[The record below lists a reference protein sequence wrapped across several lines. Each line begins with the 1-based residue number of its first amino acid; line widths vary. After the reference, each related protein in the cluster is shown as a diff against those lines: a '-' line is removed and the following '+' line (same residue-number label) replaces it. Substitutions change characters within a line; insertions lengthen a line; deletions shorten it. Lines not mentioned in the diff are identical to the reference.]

1 MNKFKKVLSLSVLSM
16 AALSMATGACFLI
29 QPTSIS
35 KSNADVVEETIA
47 NVIPPYINKGAMTQ
61 NNTYFSK
68 ELPLS
73 FNTESTNGR
82 GSVTTSSDA
91 ASTSTSKQVYAYFPN
106 KTEDPN
112 HYYLF
117 NDIQISVYINGEQIP
132 VDSSNYILT
141 SNDYIRNGDAE
152 VYPQTLQ
159 MKIKRNI
166 AYGETK
172 AKPAKDATEDTEG
185 VPIKPGVLSINKSG
199 LLEVNISYGLYDT
212 TFVPGKNYNPEDIN
226 NSSDFTETTTYT
238 NQTFSFTAFLFNN
251 DDYFEPSCQDAPKI
265 TYSSLARN
273 ASLSSSTHKWEYFYN
288 YETQDLPSITY
299 DANHF
304 RLTLTKNFNNNT
316 QSATLT
322 FNPETNEI
330 VKPDFVQDVVV
341 AENGNK
347 TTVYFNDV
355 GVYNMH
361 YDMIY
366 NYSTTAGEI
375 VTYHTYE
382 INQPLNLDFNDQGDI
397 VKVLDQKV
405 HVVGSQASYTDYTD
419 NEFKEFKKI
428 VKNEDG
434 KYTVEKGADVSY
446 LSTNES
452 TTADDIANY
461 LLDNN
466 IAPVSTNQTPIKFTN
481 NFSPTSP
488 KIESRKLANDEK
500 SWEAPKDFSITS
512 NLSEPGTYLISLT
525 NISYASHPDSGKTFR
540 QFFYFK
546 IDKTTPSVNITAGD
560 KELFSR
566 EYTNA
571 AEVKISYSSAQ
582 SDFDA
587 PVKFELIRKDFTTGT
602 THPAVSILTDS
613 TEETITE
620 EGTYTLNI
628 YYGKQSLA
636 LTPITR
642 TFTIDRQAISALTP
656 YAVETSGIN
665 ADYRTTSAFANATNQ
680 PFVFTWDNVKKS
692 GARTYGYYKYFPLTY
707 TNYYNTSDINSL
719 IGNLLRNEMLAADR
733 ELTISAGN
741 SWINYA
747 NAQHLTLNNSSI
759 PSNYVKES
767 AGLYMFEIFDDAGN
781 SAVYLVF
788 LDDSK
793 PYFVLYTQSEGYQLI
808 TSNYTLTTDATVI
821 WSKNKAIKTN
831 YNESNLAQICTN
843 RNGKEDTSLQDALNA
858 FINENIKYYDIG
870 SVKKGLYYLSP
881 IDAEMAY
888 KDKSSEKYTLETM
901 SQKDIQFSYTIHYT
915 INAGQAKYYLSTSN
929 ASQYLTMVAG
939 ESGERELVD
948 ATQSSGVT
956 YIDGNIL
963 YSADV
968 YMLATETGYKYYYGQ
983 SGSLSLTS
991 LEGESVTATITNG
1004 VCYINGKAASKMP
1017 FVDMEGTYVF
1027 LIRDASNTKGANLSQ
1042 DQKFLRYAS
1051 SFQYIKVTSDSSQMQ
1066 VYYKEDSNLQT
1077 TLTDASFARID
1088 EILEDGNSTGYNKKS
1103 SYFNPT
1109 SVNKVLYVSFQP
1121 TIGNAGSS
1129 TITQVD
1135 KVTLSFY
1142 PYETKVVT
1150 KLDANKTPYFAFYK
1164 TLATNPLFENVIYDL
1179 SIDGANESV
1188 VEKEIN
1194 IDKEI
1199 TVAGKYV
1206 LTRTYKTGEG
1216 YTIDIF
1222 DYFERKLTAIVDRY
1236 GVITAPETISAESFI
1251 KQYTIGAETN
1261 DAFFTAQTYGN
1272 IVIVTPINGSDGD
1285 INDANCEVYD
1295 GEENQIVEIFGVGDQ
1310 VYVIF
1315 ENNVSKDF
1323 ELRISSA
1330 TVGEN
1335 LTPKP
1340 FDDGT
1345 KVKTV
1350 TIGPSL
1356 ESIVGG
1362 DILINMYDDK
1372 NLPEGVIAVSFPYYN
1387 NGINSGDSLYTANNN
1402 NWSDNDTSV
1411 TTSLKTNKLPVKLYI
1426 PEVKYTISN
1435 EDDIDE
1441 DEQVFIKNVLNGDL
1455 TYFDNDENFRQTS
1468 IITPYQIVASIEFLA
1483 TGASE
1488 TEVYTSTAGENG
1500 FLAFT
1505 DSNGAVV
1512 KNFSKAGSY
1521 IVTITQGYYSD
1532 SNSTNNFRKN
1542 YKFAFTIESSTPEFN
1557 ISASGKELNTL
1568 DQASYYTNEKSATI
1582 SWEEDTDDRYIAKID
1597 KTKIEVTITKSQNQ
1611 FFDNISISPL
1621 EDGSYE
1627 ITTQDTL
1634 LKNAIEFSKS
1644 GKMNYLSINFDKLGL
1659 YNNDDKLSITMQFE
1673 GHNDAYY
1680 QKTTKTIVIDK
1691 KASYETVGSLIGKL
1705 SAFTNDAIPLD
1716 ESNLRNYYN
1725 IEGKSVETPDEAAYN
1740 ISKNVGYLKYY
1751 AYQVS
1756 DDFFTALKTMVE
1768 TNNTLGANYRGD
1780 TIAAYYRLLTEDPYS
1795 GTFTE
1800 TSYDNFAASNYSE
1813 IVNGTPTEYGYFE
1826 IVEQDLAGNL
1836 TIYLVHKYTT
1846 ASDMTDIID
1855 DQGNETQE
1863 FSQGLHYTDGRTD
1876 KYAFDKQILTNL
1888 LNIYSSTSFSVE
1900 KLNFMGDRWLE
1911 LNINGSLYMLN
1922 PWLENGQAYRLA
1934 GQNAEIVSLNAIF
1947 ASFSSSTTPINIA
1960 ISNGADGSFANI
1972 KLTLLDGASLNTYLS
1987 DSTAQEYI
1995 SIGYSNSV
2003 YPVKVT
2009 VYNGNQVYSA
2019 QNDPNTLENLNS
2031 SYAYLADWSK
2041 YDNSTIAA
2049 TADQTLSRLNFTF
2062 VTLPNPNS
2070 KIKYEI
2076 VDNFG
2081 NTTKIVHVYGQNLY
2095 NEIESSGNM
2104 YTALINDATTD
2115 HEAQTYY
2122 ISPVDLR
2129 FSYNDTVH
2137 ALKVFKWDGNVWA
2150 PTTEYG
2156 YSRVNLTTMTFSNTS
2171 GGLVNNKYKIDVYEY
2186 DEDSPTNVDDSKY
2199 VKTVYF
2205 HIYNMLPQTDETL
2218 ESYFKLSDNYGE
2230 NITDTTLTD
2239 TTVQRITINNRV
2251 YTISRSGSTFASSV
2265 TFTYSNSESFD
2276 YPFTAYY
2283 YKEGGESSG
2292 WTVVKSGTSFTES
2305 GVYYFLISYD
2315 SVLTNEYS
2323 LYKLEILDSA
2333 TEFYRVTNNGKQV
2346 EKAGSYYYYRG
2357 TEYSEYYIVNVNYN
2371 TSASLVQIVPNN
2383 YQNVKVQPTSIKE
2396 AEGEGVFT
2404 IGYRVYNYSESEAA
2418 KPGTSP
2424 FDRTVF
2430 ITFIPPTSQ
2439 PVSEAYFTFNSAD
2452 QIDMLT
2458 SSSITAAADKNDSA
2472 LSSVK
2477 LIFSNSYG
2485 IANNLIRISILK
2497 DGVAYP
2503 IETKTEEIV
2512 SSESG
2517 KANKTYRYVELTT
2530 SGTYTISLSDI
2541 AGNKQVFAAG
2551 TSQASGTLKLIF
2563 LKDVAFTM
2571 TYTDTD
2577 GVTHTTDPI
2586 QKGVFNRKVELT
2598 LLKTEEYYTAQSVG
2612 SGQSMITA
2620 TRNGIEYTDF
2630 GFDATTKTFTFEKP
2644 GYYSVYF
2651 SATSTTG
2658 VPIREEVYNFTI
2670 VNPEESRYSFEYA
2683 PFDGYYIKSIVKD
2696 NLGDI
2701 TRDENGQL
2709 KQSFKDVYQTVI
2721 INNKEYLK
2729 HFTTSFLDSLTGV
2742 GRYTVTICTTKALNR
2757 TDYTDTTDFSFSYW
2771 VNTSTVPISVSVTE
2785 GEATSKNI
2793 DVSFNAERVFEA
2805 VGECVITIGSQQFEI
2820 NADTIAT
2827 LGTVT
2832 QPITT
2837 TGTYFITV
2845 KSTSGNLLYSYK
2857 VIKNEPLNA
2866 WAIAAICIGAVGA
2879 IIVVVVIIKLRK
2891 KIKVK

>member
-35 KSNADVVEETIA
+35 KSSADVVEETIA

-73 FNTESTNGR
+73 FTTEKKFGR
-82 GSVTTSSDA
+82 GTISSTD
-91 ASTSTSKQVYAYFPN
+91 SSKTIIKKQVYAYFPN

-132 VDSSNYILT
+132 VNSSNYILT

-159 MKIKRNI
+159 MKIKRDT
-166 AYGETK
+166 AYGEQ
-172 AKPAKDATEDTEG
+172 AATETDA
-185 VPIKPGVLSINKSG
+185 GVLSINKSG

-212 TFVPGKNYNPEDIN
+212 TFVPGKNYDENDVNP
-226 NSSDFTETTTYT
+226 DFTETTTYT
-238 NQTFSFTAFLFNN
+238 NQTFSYTAFLFNN

-288 YETQDLPSITY
+288 YEKQDLPSITY

-316 QSATLT
+316 ESATLT

-366 NYSTTAGEI
+366 NYSTTAGE
-375 VTYHTYE
+375 TTTFHTYE
-382 INQPLNLDFNDQGDI
+382 INQPLNLDFNNQGDI

-405 HVVGSQASYTDYTD
+405 HVVGSQASYTDYTN

-446 LSTNES
+446 LIDDYDSWEGTTGTTNATGTTDTTD
-452 TTADDIANY
+452 TTAKTFADY
-461 LLDNN
+461 LTAKKEE
-466 IAPVSTNQTPIKFTN
+466 ITPVSTNQTPIKFTN
-481 NFSPTSP
+481 NFDAKNATI
-488 KIESRKLANDEK
+488 KIQKLANDEK
-500 SWEAPKDFSITS
+500 SWETASYFAITS
-512 NLSEPGTYLISLT
+512 NLSTPGTYLVSLT
-525 NISYASHPDSGKTFR
+525 NFSYASHPDSNQKFN

-546 IDKTTPSVNITAGD
+546 IEKTTPSVNIKANE
-560 KELFSR
+560 KELYSR

-571 AEVKISYSSAQ
+571 EKVLIKYKSNQ

-587 PVKFELIRKDFTTGT
+587 PVKFELIRKDFITGVEQ
-602 THPAVSILTDS
+602 PAISILTGS
-613 TEETITE
+613 KTEEIIE
-620 EGTYTLNI
+620 DEGTYTLKV

-642 TFTIDRQAISALTP
+642 TFTIDRQDISALTP

-665 ADYRTTSAFANATNQ
+665 ADYRTTSTFANATNQ

-707 TNYYNTSDINSL
+707 LNYYNTSDINSL

-733 ELTISAGN
+733 ELTISKDS

-759 PSNYVKES
+759 PSSYVKES

-831 YNESNLAQICTN
+831 YDATNLTTICKN
-843 RNGKEDTSLQDALNA
+843 RNGKEDTKLQDALNA
-858 FINENIKYYDIG
+858 FIDKNIKNYDLG
-870 SVKKGLYYLSP
+870 SAKKGLYYLSP

-888 KDKSSEKYTLETM
+888 KDKSTERPSLETM

-915 INAGQAKYYLSTSN
+915 LNAGQVKYYLSTSN

-948 ATQSSGVT
+948 ATQSGGIT

-963 YSADV
+963 YSADI
-968 YMLATETGYKYYYGQ
+968 YMLATETGYQYYYGQ

-991 LEGESVTATITNG
+991 LKGESVTATITNG
-1004 VCYINGKAASKMP
+1004 VCYINGKAASKMS

-1027 LIRDASNTKGANLSQ
+1027 YIRDASNTKGAHLSQ

-1109 SVNKVLYVSFQP
+1109 SVDKKLYVSFQP

-1164 TLATNPLFENVIYDL
+1164 TLSTNPLFENVIYDL

-1199 TVAGKYV
+1199 TVAGKYI

-1236 GVITAPETISAESFI
+1236 GVITAPETISAESI
-1251 KQYTIGAETN
+1251 KKEYTIKGKTTTAY
-1261 DAFFTAQTYGN
+1261 TAQAYNN
-1272 IVIVTPINGSDGD
+1272 IVIVTPNGDVPAIFDS
-1285 INDANCEVYD
+1285 NCEITD
-1295 GEENQIVEIFGVGDQ
+1295 GEIRPIEMFGFGNQ
-1310 VYVIF
+1310 VYAIF
-1315 ENNVSKDF
+1315 ENNVSKNF
-1323 ELRISSA
+1323 NFNLLISDVTLSESVTTT
-1330 TVGEN
+1330 TVS
-1335 LTPKP
+1335 
-1340 FDDGT
+1340 
-1345 KVKTV
+1345 V
-1350 TIGPSL
+1350 GPSL
-1356 ESIVGG
+1356 ESIIGG

-1372 NLPEGVIAVSFPYYN
+1372 NLPEGVISVSFPYYN

-1426 PEVKYTISN
+1426 PEVKYTITN
-1435 EDDIDE
+1435 EDDIDA
-1441 DEQVFIKNVLNGDL
+1441 DEQVFIKNILNNDL

-1500 FLAFT
+1500 FLAFV

-1512 KNFSKAGSY
+1512 KNFSKPGSY

-1568 DQASYYTNEKSATI
+1568 DQANYYTNEKSATI
-1582 SWEEDTDDRYIAKID
+1582 SWKEDTDDRYIAKID

-1611 FFDNISISPL
+1611 FTDTISITAAAN
-1621 EDGSYE
+1621 GGYE
-1627 ITTQDTL
+1627 ITT
-1634 LKNAIEFSKS
+1634 KNSNATFVSALEFTRS
-1644 GKMNYLSINFDKLGL
+1644 GKMNYLSINFDKLEL

-1725 IEGKSVETPDEAAYN
+1725 IEGKSVKTADEAAYN

-1800 TSYDNFAASNYSE
+1800 TSYDNFAASYYSE
-1813 IVNGTPTEYGYFE
+1813 IVNGTPTQESGYFE

-1846 ASDMTDIID
+1846 AEGMTDAID

-1863 FSQGLHYTDGRTD
+1863 FSQGLHYTDGKTD

-1947 ASFSSSTTPINIA
+1947 ASFNSSTTPINIA

-1972 KLTLLDGASLNTYLS
+1972 KLTLLDGASLNTYLA

-2019 QNDPNTLENLNS
+2019 ENDPNTLANLNS
-2031 SYAYLADWSK
+2031 SYAYLANWSK
-2041 YDNSTIAA
+2041 YDNDTIVA

-2062 VTLPNPNS
+2062 ITLPNPNS

-2104 YTALINDATTD
+2104 YTALINDATTG

-2137 ALKVFKWDGNVWA
+2137 TLKVFKWDGNVWA

-2156 YSRVNLTTMTFSNTS
+2156 YSRVNLTTMTFSNPS
-2171 GGLVNNKYKIDVYEY
+2171 GGLINNKYKIDVYEY
-2186 DEDSPTNVDDSKY
+2186 DEDSPNNVDDSKY

-2230 NITDTTLTD
+2230 NITDATLTD

-2315 SVLTNEYS
+2315 SVLTNEYN

-2404 IGYRVYNYSESEAA
+2404 IGYRVYNYSETETV

-2485 IANNLIRISILK
+2485 IANNLIKISILK

-2541 AGNKQVFAAG
+2541 AGNRQVFAAG

-2620 TRNGIEYTDF
+2620 TRNGQEFTGF
-2630 GFDATTKTFTFEKP
+2630 KFDATTKTFTFEKP

-2658 VPIREEVYNFTI
+2658 VPIREEIYNFTI

-2721 INNKEYLK
+2721 IDNKEYLK

-2757 TDYTDTTDFSFSYW
+2757 TDYTATTDFSFSYW

-2785 GEATSKNI
+2785 GEATTKNI

-2845 KSTSGNLLYSYK
+2845 SSTSGNLLYSYK

>member
-35 KSNADVVEETIA
+35 KSSADVVEETIA

-73 FNTESTNGR
+73 FNTIKNTEDTKRKDGN
-82 GSVTTSSDA
+82 
-91 ASTSTSKQVYAYFPN
+91 VYAYYPN
-106 KTEDPN
+106 ITEDPY

-132 VDSSNYILT
+132 VNSSNYILT
-141 SNDYIRNGDAE
+141 SSDYIRNGDAE

-159 MKIKRNI
+159 MKIKRGT
-166 AYGETK
+166 AYGEQ
-172 AKPAKDATEDTEG
+172 AATETDA
-185 VPIKPGVLSINKSG
+185 GVLSINKSG

-212 TFVPGKNYNPEDIN
+212 TFVPGKNYDPEDVNKI
-226 NSSDFTETTTYT
+226 SDFTETTTYT
-238 NQTFSFTAFLFNN
+238 NQTFSYTAFLFNN

-265 TYSSLARN
+265 ETSSLFRN

-288 YETQDLPSITY
+288 YGTQDLPSITY

-316 QSATLT
+316 ESATLT

-366 NYSTTAGEI
+366 NYSTTAGETT
-375 VTYHTYE
+375 TYHTYE

-405 HVVGSQASYTDYTD
+405 HVVGSQASYTDYTN

-434 KYTVEKGADVSY
+434 KYTAQKGADVSY
-446 LSTNES
+446 LLANGS
-452 TTADDIANY
+452 TTAEGIANY
-461 LLDNN
+461 LLNPENN
-466 IAPVSTNQTPIKFTN
+466 IDPVSTNQTPIKFTN
-481 NFSPTSP
+481 NFAAKNTSI
-488 KIESRKLANDEK
+488 KIQKLADDGK
-500 SWEAPKDFSITS
+500 SWGKASDFAITS
-512 NLSEPGTYLISLT
+512 NLSTPGTYLVSLT
-525 NISYASHPDSGKTFR
+525 NISYASHPGSTQPFN

-546 IDKTTPSVNITAGD
+546 IEKTTPSVSITANEKG
-560 KELFSR
+560 LYSR

-571 AEVKISYSSAQ
+571 EKVLIKYESNQ

-613 TEETITE
+613 KTKETITE

-665 ADYRTTSAFANATNQ
+665 ADYRTTSTFANATNQ

-707 TNYYNTSDINSL
+707 SNYYNTSDINSL

-733 ELTISAGN
+733 ELTISKDS

-759 PSNYVKES
+759 PSSYVKES

-831 YNESNLAQICTN
+831 YDATNLTVICTN
-843 RNGKEDTSLQDALNA
+843 RNGNVDTKLQDALNA
-858 FINENIKYYDIG
+858 FIDKNINNYDLG
-870 SVKKGLYYLSP
+870 SAKKGLYYLSP

-888 KDKSSEKYTLETM
+888 KDKSTERPSLETM

-915 INAGQAKYYLSTSN
+915 LNAEQVKYYLSTSN

-948 ATQSSGVT
+948 ATQSGGIT

-963 YSADV
+963 YSADI

-1027 LIRDASNTKGANLSQ
+1027 YIRDASNTKGAHLSQ

-1109 SVNKVLYVSFQP
+1109 SVDKKLYVSFQP

-1164 TLATNPLFENVIYDL
+1164 TLSTNPLFENVIYDL
-1179 SIDGANESV
+1179 SVDGANESV

-1199 TVAGKYV
+1199 TVAGKYI

-1236 GVITAPETISAESFI
+1236 GVITAPETISAESI
-1251 KQYTIGAETN
+1251 KKEYTIKGKTTTAY
-1261 DAFFTAQTYGN
+1261 TAQAYNN
-1272 IVIVTPINGSDGD
+1272 IVIVTPNGDVPAIFDS
-1285 INDANCEVYD
+1285 NCEITD
-1295 GEENQIVEIFGVGDQ
+1295 GEIRPIEMFGFGNQ
-1310 VYVIF
+1310 VYAIF
-1315 ENNVSKDF
+1315 ENNVSKNF
-1323 ELRISSA
+1323 NFNLLISDVTLSESVTTT
-1330 TVGEN
+1330 TVS
-1335 LTPKP
+1335 
-1340 FDDGT
+1340 
-1345 KVKTV
+1345 V
-1350 TIGPSL
+1350 GPSL
-1356 ESIVGG
+1356 ESIIGG

-1372 NLPEGVIAVSFPYYN
+1372 NLPEGVISVSFPYYN

-1426 PEVKYTISN
+1426 PEVKYTITN
-1435 EDDIDE
+1435 EDDIDA
-1441 DEQVFIKNVLNGDL
+1441 DEQVFIKNILNSDL

-1500 FLAFT
+1500 FLAFV

-1512 KNFSKAGSY
+1512 KNFSKPGSY

-1568 DQASYYTNEKSATI
+1568 DQANYYTNEKSATI
-1582 SWEEDTDDRYIAKID
+1582 SWKEDTDDRYIAKID

-1611 FFDNISISPL
+1611 FTDTISITAAAN
-1621 EDGSYE
+1621 GGYE
-1627 ITTQDTL
+1627 ITT
-1634 LKNAIEFSKS
+1634 KNSNATFVSALEFTRS
-1644 GKMNYLSINFDKLGL
+1644 GKMNYLSINFDKLEL

-1725 IEGKSVETPDEAAYN
+1725 IEGKSVKTADEAAYN

-1756 DDFFTALKTMVE
+1756 DDFFTALKAMVE

-1800 TSYDNFAASNYSE
+1800 TSYDNFAASYYSE
-1813 IVNGTPTEYGYFE
+1813 IVNGTPTQESGYFE

-1846 ASDMTDIID
+1846 AEGMTDATD
-1855 DQGNETQE
+1855 DQGNEIQE
-1863 FSQGLHYTDGRTD
+1863 FSQGLHYTDGKTD

-1947 ASFSSSTTPINIA
+1947 ASFNSSTTPINIA

-1972 KLTLLDGASLNTYLS
+1972 KLTLLDGASLNTYLA

-2019 QNDPNTLENLNS
+2019 ENDPNTLANLNS
-2031 SYAYLADWSK
+2031 SYAYLANWSK
-2041 YDNSTIAA
+2041 YDNDTIVA

-2104 YTALINDATTD
+2104 YTALINDATTN

-2137 ALKVFKWDGNVWA
+2137 SLKVFKWDGNVWA

-2156 YSRVNLTTMTFSNTS
+2156 YSRVNLTTMTFSNPD

-2292 WTVVKSGTSFTES
+2292 WAVVKSGTSFTES

-2315 SVLTNEYS
+2315 SVLTNEYN

-2404 IGYRVYNYSESEAA
+2404 IGYRVYNYSETETV

-2485 IANNLIRISILK
+2485 IANNLIKISILK

-2517 KANKTYRYVELTT
+2517 KANKTYRYVELTK

-2541 AGNKQVFAAG
+2541 AGNRQVFAAG

-2620 TRNGIEYTDF
+2620 TRNGQEFTGF
-2630 GFDATTKTFTFEKP
+2630 KFDATTKTFTFEKP

-2658 VPIREEVYNFTI
+2658 VPIREEIYNFTI

-2721 INNKEYLK
+2721 IDNKEYLK

-2757 TDYTDTTDFSFSYW
+2757 TDYTATTDFSFSYW

-2785 GEATSKNI
+2785 GEATTKNI

-2845 KSTSGNLLYSYK
+2845 SSTSGNLLYSYK

>member
-35 KSNADVVEETIA
+35 KSSADVVEETIA

-68 ELPLS
+68 DLPLS
-73 FNTESTNGR
+73 FDTITNTEDTKRKDGN
-82 GSVTTSSDA
+82 
-91 ASTSTSKQVYAYFPN
+91 VYAYYPN
-106 KTEDPN
+106 KTEDPY

-132 VDSSNYILT
+132 VNSSNYILT
-141 SNDYIRNGDAE
+141 SSDYIRNGDAE

-159 MKIKRNI
+159 MKIKRGT
-166 AYGETK
+166 AYGEQ
-172 AKPAKDATEDTEG
+172 AATETDA
-185 VPIKPGVLSINKSG
+185 GVLSINKSG

-212 TFVPGKNYNPEDIN
+212 TFVPGKNYSTDN
-226 NSSDFTETTTYT
+226 NDFTETTTYT
-238 NQTFSFTAFLFNN
+238 NQTFSYTAFLFNN

-288 YETQDLPSITY
+288 YEKQDLPSITY

-316 QSATLT
+316 QSSTLT

-366 NYSTTAGEI
+366 NYSTTAGETT
-375 VTYHTYE
+375 TYHTYE
-382 INQPLNLDFNDQGDI
+382 INQPLNLDFNNQGDI

-405 HVVGSQASYTDYTD
+405 HVVGSQASYTDYTS

-446 LSTNES
+446 LIDDYNSWKKTDTTDTTGTTGTAGTTG
-452 TTADDIANY
+452 TTAKTFADY
-461 LLDNN
+461 LTAKKEE
-466 IAPVSTNQTPIKFTN
+466 ITPVSTNQTPIKFTN
-481 NFSPTSP
+481 NFYAKNAT
-488 KIESRKLANDEK
+488 IQIQKLANDGK
-500 SWEAPKDFSITS
+500 SWGSASDFAITS
-512 NLSEPGTYLISLT
+512 NLSTPGTYLVSLT
-525 NISYASHPDSGKTFR
+525 NFSYASHPDSGKVFN

-546 IDKTTPSVNITAGD
+546 IEKTTPSVSITANE
-560 KELFSR
+560 KELYSR

-571 AEVKISYSSAQ
+571 EKVLIKYKSNQ

-587 PVKFELIRKDFTTGT
+587 PVKFELIRKDFLTGVEQ
-602 THPAVSILTDS
+602 PAISILTGS
-613 TEETITE
+613 KTEEIIE
-620 EGTYTLNI
+620 DEGTYTLKI

-642 TFTIDRQAISALTP
+642 TFTIDRQDISALTP

-665 ADYRTTSAFANATNQ
+665 ADYRTTSTFANATNQ

-692 GARTYGYYKYFPLTY
+692 GAKTYGYYKYFPLTY
-707 TNYYNTSDINSL
+707 SNYYNTSDINSL

-733 ELTISAGN
+733 ELTISKDS

-759 PSNYVKES
+759 PSSYVKES

-831 YNESNLAQICTN
+831 YDATNLTEICTN
-843 RNGKEDTSLQDALNA
+843 RNGKKDTKLQDALNA
-858 FINENIKYYDIG
+858 FIDKNINNYDLG
-870 SVKKGLYYLSP
+870 SAKKGLYYLSP

-888 KDKSSEKYTLETM
+888 KDKSTERPSLETM

-915 INAGQAKYYLSTSN
+915 LNAEQAKYYLSTSN

-948 ATQSSGVT
+948 ATQSGGIT

-963 YSADV
+963 YSADI
-968 YMLATETGYKYYYGQ
+968 YMLATETGYQYYYGQ

-991 LEGESVTATITNG
+991 LKGESVTATITNG

-1027 LIRDASNTKGANLSQ
+1027 YIRDASNTKGAHLSQ

-1109 SVNKVLYVSFQP
+1109 SVDKKLYVSFQP

-1164 TLATNPLFENVIYDL
+1164 TLSTNPLFENVIYDL

-1199 TVAGKYV
+1199 TVAGKYI

-1236 GVITAPETISAESFI
+1236 GVITAPETISAESI
-1251 KQYTIGAETN
+1251 KKEYTINGETTT
-1261 DAFFTAQTYGN
+1261 AYTAQTYSN
-1272 IVIVTPINGSDGD
+1272 IVIITPADGSPK
-1285 INDANCEVYD
+1285 ISDANCEITD
-1295 GEENQIVEIFGVGDQ
+1295 GGIRPIEMFGFGNQ
-1310 VYVIF
+1310 VYAIF

-1323 ELRISSA
+1323 KF
-1330 TVGEN
+1330 N
-1335 LTPKP
+1335 LLIP
-1340 FDDGT
+1340 D
-1345 KVKTV
+1345 V
-1350 TIGPSL
+1350 TLSEPVTTIVSVGPSL
-1356 ESIVGG
+1356 ESIIGG

-1372 NLPEGVIAVSFPYYN
+1372 NLPEGVISVSFPYYN
-1387 NGINSGDSLYTANNN
+1387 NGINSGDSLHTANNN

-1426 PEVKYTISN
+1426 PEVKYTITN
-1435 EDDIDE
+1435 EDDIDA
-1441 DEQVFIKNVLNGDL
+1441 DEQVFIKNILNSDL

-1500 FLAFT
+1500 FLAFV

-1512 KNFSKAGSY
+1512 KNFSKPGSY

-1568 DQASYYTNEKSATI
+1568 DQANYYTNEKSATI
-1582 SWEEDTDDRYIAKID
+1582 SWKEDTDDRYIAKID

-1611 FFDNISISPL
+1611 FTDTISITAAAN
-1621 EDGSYE
+1621 GGYE
-1627 ITTQDTL
+1627 ITT
-1634 LKNAIEFSKS
+1634 KNSNATFVSALEFTRS
-1644 GKMNYLSINFDKLGL
+1644 GKMNYLSINFDKLEL

-1725 IEGKSVETPDEAAYN
+1725 IEGKSVKTADEAAYN

-1780 TIAAYYRLLTEDPYS
+1780 TIAAYYKLLNEDPYS

-1800 TSYDNFAASNYSE
+1800 TSYDNFAASYYSE
-1813 IVNGTPTEYGYFE
+1813 IVNGTPTEESGYFE

-1846 ASDMTDIID
+1846 AEGMTDVTD
-1855 DQGNETQE
+1855 DQGNEIQE
-1863 FSQGLHYTDGRTD
+1863 FSQGLHYTDGKTD

-1972 KLTLLDGASLNTYLS
+1972 KLTLLDGASLNTYLA

-2019 QNDPNTLENLNS
+2019 ENDPNTLANLNS
-2031 SYAYLADWSK
+2031 SYAYLANWSK
-2041 YDNSTIAA
+2041 YDNDTIVA

-2104 YTALINDATTD
+2104 YTALINDATTN

-2137 ALKVFKWDGNVWA
+2137 SLKVFKWDGNVWA

-2156 YSRVNLTTMTFSNTS
+2156 YSRINLTTMTFSNPD

-2315 SVLTNEYS
+2315 SVLTNEYN

-2404 IGYRVYNYSESEAA
+2404 IGYRVYNYSETETV

-2485 IANNLIRISILK
+2485 IANNLIKISILK

-2620 TRNGIEYTDF
+2620 TRNGQEFTGF
-2630 GFDATTKTFTFEKP
+2630 KFDATTKTFTFEKP

-2658 VPIREEVYNFTI
+2658 VPIREEIYNFTI

-2721 INNKEYLK
+2721 IDNKEYLK

-2757 TDYTDTTDFSFSYW
+2757 TDYTATTDFSFSYW

-2785 GEATSKNI
+2785 GEATTKNI

-2845 KSTSGNLLYSYK
+2845 SSTSGNLLYSYK